1 MTTDDWVALA
11 MLWWHGRGRAAI
23 ARWLSDPAGAART
36 RELPLVSLDSALADI
51 DPRLSA
57 PHRVARARGAATEA
71 LQAARGADMDVVTW
85 SDTRYPTLLAAIAD
99 PPPVLWIRGQVEALR
114 TPAVAVVGSRA
125 GSAYAREM
133 GRELGSALAAR
144 GVTVVSGLARGI
156 DASAHQ
162 GALAVDGCTVA
173 VMGSSVDIVYPPE
186 HIGLVADVTRR
197 GAVVSELPPGTG
209 PRPAYFPMRNRIISG
224 LSRAV
229 VVVEAAERSGSLIT
243 ARLALEQGR
252 EVMAVPGNALSGRN
266 RGAHA
271 LIKDGAKLVERVDDI
286 LEEIGP
292 APSAERTP
300 PTPLDPLLRQLAPG
314 DSYDLDELIA
324 LSGLDGPRLLP
335 HLLSLELDGRL
346 ARVAGGRFRRATR
359 VGC

>member
-1 MTTDDWVALA
+1 MTTDDWVVLS

-23 ARWLSDPAGAART
+23 ARWLSDPAGAAHT
-36 RELPLVSLDSALADI
+36 SAHPPIPLASVLAEIDSSLSV
-51 DPRLSA
+51 
-57 PHRVARARGAATEA
+57 PHRLERARADATEA
-71 LQAARGADMDVVTW
+71 MRAARVAGMHILTW
-85 SDTRYPTLLAAIAD
+85 SDTGYPTLLATIAD
-99 PPPVLWIRGQVEALR
+99 PPPVLWIRGQVDALR

-125 GSAYAREM
+125 GSAYAREV

-156 DASAHQ
+156 DAAAHQ
-162 GALAVDGCTVA
+162 GALAADGRTVA

-186 HIGLVADVTRR
+186 HTGLVAAVTGR

-209 PRPAYFPMRNRIISG
+209 PRPAHFPMRNRLISG

-271 LIKDGAKLVERVDDI
+271 LIKDGAKLVETVDDI
-286 LEEIGP
+286 LVEIGP
-292 APSAERTP
+292 APAEECRP
-300 PTPLDPLLRQLAPG
+300 SMPSDPVLRQLAPG

-335 HLLSLELDGRL
+335 HLLSLELEGRL
-346 ARVAGGRFRRATR
+346 ARVPGGRFRRATPDGR
-359 VGC
+359 

>member
-71 LQAARGADMDVVTW
+71 LHAARGADMDY
-85 SDTRYPTLLAAIAD
+85 DTRYPTLLAAIAD

-243 ARLALEQGR
+243 ARLALE
-252 EVMAVPGNALSGRN
+252 
-266 RGAHA
+266 
-271 LIKDGAKLVERVDDI
+271 
-286 LEEIGP
+286 
-292 APSAERTP
+292 
-300 PTPLDPLLRQLAPG
+300 
-314 DSYDLDELIA
+314 
-324 LSGLDGPRLLP
+324 
-335 HLLSLELDGRL
+335 
-346 ARVAGGRFRRATR
+346 
-359 VGC
+359 

>member
-1 MTTDDWVALA
+1 
-11 MLWWHGRGRAAI
+11 
-23 ARWLSDPAGAART
+23 
-36 RELPLVSLDSALADI
+36 
-51 DPRLSA
+51 
-57 PHRVARARGAATEA
+57 
-71 LQAARGADMDVVTW
+71 
-85 SDTRYPTLLAAIAD
+85 
-99 PPPVLWIRGQVEALR
+99 
-114 TPAVAVVGSRA
+114 
-125 GSAYAREM
+125 
-133 GRELGSALAAR
+133 
-144 GVTVVSGLARGI
+144 
-156 DASAHQ
+156 
-162 GALAVDGCTVA
+162 
-173 VMGSSVDIVYPPE
+173 
-186 HIGLVADVTRR
+186 
-197 GAVVSELPPGTG
+197 
-209 PRPAYFPMRNRIISG
+209 MRNRIISG